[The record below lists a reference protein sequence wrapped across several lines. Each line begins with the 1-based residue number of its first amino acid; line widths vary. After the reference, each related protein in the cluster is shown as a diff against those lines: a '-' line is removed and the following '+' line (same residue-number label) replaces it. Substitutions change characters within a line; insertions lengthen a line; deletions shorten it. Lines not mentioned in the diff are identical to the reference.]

1 MSLKRC
7 PNFSSAEITVLT
19 DEVEKGK
26 DILFSRQNSTVS
38 NSLKKETWNK
48 IATKVNAVNTTDHIR
63 SGEEM
68 KKKWT
73 CLSSESRKKLAL
85 NRREQKKTGG
95 GSLPSGAAFRP
106 IDEKI
111 EGIIGETSIS
121 GIEGGIDV
129 LETESARETSPSKST
144 DAVNGS
150 EMSYKGTR
158 GYIKRS
164 KNSCNDDITLRLV
177 ATEEERLVVEKKRL
191 EMEEKR
197 LKVEERRLEIAEQ
210 QLQIQREQHALH
222 LCQLGIVRDATVTVN
237 TPSENK

>member
-85 NRREQKKTGG
+85 NRREQKKRGG
-95 GSLPSGAAFRP
+95 GSLPSGAALRP

-144 DAVNGS
+144 DAVN
-150 EMSYKGTR
+150 
-158 GYIKRS
+158 
-164 KNSCNDDITLRLV
+164 V

-197 LKVEERRLEIAEQ
+197 LKVEE
-210 QLQIQREQHALH
+210 LQIQREQHALH